1 MTDKE
6 QQPLNANPDRQAN
19 DSLRGY
25 RYQILHSVNA
35 WLDLSDNEV
44 LYLEGAEDFDIASD
58 DVDTTVQVKVS
69 KHNITLR
76 SQEVTD
82 AINNYWKLRADNPN
96 RRVKFRFLT
105 RSKIGTEQG
114 NPFGTGKPGLQVWS
128 RCSGDESTVTKIS
141 EFLQSEG
148 KITDDVKDF
157 LKNSSPQQIYEKLI
171 EPITWETGSKEASFV
186 EKSISEKLIHHGNR
200 YPIPVPPPDAK
211 KVVDHLLRE
220 ALMVVT
226 QSENRELTKSRFLE
240 IFWEKTSQSVPIAY
254 LQRLQALETQTKIL
268 DTASAE
274 FLGGSTD
281 ISTQSYSPVL
291 NPIPPP
297 LPDAYPRTELL
308 SSIQAKLQS
317 EGIVVIHGGTDRG
330 KTTIARLI
338 ARDASAPW
346 LGRGFKKREP
356 SQVLQQLHQL
366 AIEIGD
372 QSSPVNIILDDLN
385 LQPQELQ
392 EYEEVLSV
400 VIYGV
405 IERGAKM
412 LITSQHEP
420 HDNLT
425 RHLGV
430 SRSIVVKILDF
441 TLSEIE
447 QFAEQLACPPSEVKP
462 LASLIQA
469 HTGGHPRLVHARLAR
484 LREENWKRP
493 DTPDTF
499 ESIVQTPQEV
509 LKEREDA
516 RQLLTGL
523 PENHRKFLYRLS
535 LMPMGFRKDY
545 ALNIAEIPESIPLA
559 GDVFSQLVGPW
570 IDQVTETY
578 YTISPLLTKAGDQVW
593 SGDKRTNL
601 HAQIADAILKTRN
614 LTIIETQAV
623 LTHSIA
629 GKNRDGFIAA
639 IEALMT
645 APENY
650 WKVLS
655 QEFSWLIYVEPHI
668 PEKLF
673 PGDTFVNFRYRSLQ
687 HRIAIEVEPESAQKI
702 LESWDKETV
711 PSEPHQSYLLNRL
724 MLATQVLIYHP
735 IPLPAKQIVSYLD
748 EIVDITNSDIEIQ
761 EIYGNFIRQL
771 EEHKT
776 EESNFFGI
784 LFGFICARQPIY
796 APFLRNLIDALDEL
810 PSKIRTLL
818 LTDFEDGSVNCQLL
832 IDAVWLAEA
841 NLEHPDWT
849 RCLQVFDKVIEKTL
863 AWDYPYL
870 AAASA
875 RGKAIIHGLYLH
887 DPDTA
892 HKVLQDIVTQV
903 GALPAKEDGQIL
915 NIYERILT
923 EWNPSSE
930 QLDVMPPEVYHQ
942 GAICAAHLD
951 DWESAATFFEAEAKT
966 TQSIENTERHI
977 GLYADA
983 GFARF
988 MAGNYLDSIKLLNLA
1003 LQEFEKLPQDNTDVK
1018 YFTLKQRLAS
1028 TIGWIAGYESG
1039 NYLSELVKP
1048 PIGFCSDSETNEEIL
1063 TLPDSPI
1070 GDIWLD
1076 LAQIEYKFGNGATVL
1091 DRTLQ
1096 IPDRNA
1102 YPALNFSLIHLQAQ
1116 HDFRNKTL
1124 ENLPQ
1129 RIYQLASAY
1138 ASIQKHSQTGRGV
1151 EAKGIYSISIVDLFN
1166 FASVEH
1172 IVVIL
1177 VTALLVQLRT
1187 STDVQDILVV
1197 WRTNSSELPIKE
1209 NMICALDLIESMLS
1223 GNHSNAL
1230 TVMEAQD
1237 AKCEKPLVAALKVIH
1252 NVKTSPEN
1260 LFHAHTLITT
1270 SLIGSL
1276 WEDPVVPDLAELLS
1290 AQWLEKIK
1298 SGAMSQMNN
1307 IIIRQIEKA
1316 CNDSGTGKK
1325 KIGQILLA
1333 TYPAVSGSV
1342 SSEIFQQFQSWAE
1355 SESAQKLDAK
1365 TAKNPIA
1372 QRLLQT
1378 MGKPPHLTHEDVEA
1392 LRQSIEEGKIPI
1404 KFDSPFEPDGHNE
1417 Q

>member
-6 QQPLNANPDRQAN
+6 RQPLNADPKRQAHN
-19 DSLRGY
+19 QLGGY
-25 RYQILHSVNA
+25 RYQILHSVDA
-35 WLDLSDNEV
+35 WLDLTKEEA
-44 LYLEGAEDFDIASD
+44 LYLECAEDFDRESG
-58 DVDTTVQVKVS
+58 DTVTATQIKHTQ
-69 KHNITLR
+69 HNITLR

-82 AINNYWKLRADNPN
+82 AINNYWKLRVDNPN
-96 RRVKFRFLT
+96 KRVKFRLLT
-105 RSKIGTEQG
+105 RSKIGIERD

-128 RCSGDESTVTKIS
+128 RCSGDEATITKIS

-148 KITDDVKDF
+148 KISDEVKDF
-157 LKNSSPQQIYEKLI
+157 LSKAEPKEIYELLI
-171 EPITWETGSKEASFV
+171 EPITWETGSEDTLSV
-186 EKSISEKLIHHGNR
+186 EQSINEKLVVHGNQLGLL
-200 YPIPVPPPDAK
+200 PSEAE
-211 KVVDHLLRE
+211 KVVAPLINE
-220 ALMVVT
+220 AWRVAT
-226 QSENRELTKSRFLE
+226 QKENRELTKRRFCK
-240 IFWEKTSQSVPIAY
+240 IFEEETTLRVPI
-254 LQRLQALETQTKIL
+254 QRWRRLEMLETQTNIL
-268 DTASAE
+268 DTASAK
-274 FLGGSTD
+274 FLGSSTG
-281 ISTQSYSPVL
+281 ISIQSYSPVQ
-291 NPIPPP
+291 NTIPPP

-330 KTTIARLI
+330 KTTIATLI
-338 ARDASAPW
+338 ARDASDPW
-346 LGRGFKKREP
+346 LWRGFKKREP
-356 SQVLQQLHQL
+356 SQVLQHLHQL

-372 QSSPVNIILDDLN
+372 ESSPFNIILDDLN

-400 VIYGV
+400 VIHGA

-425 RHLGV
+425 RHLGL
-430 SRSIVVKILDF
+430 SPSIVVKILDF

-493 DTPDTF
+493 DSF

-509 LKEREDA
+509 LKGREGA
-516 RQLLTGL
+516 RQLLIDL
-523 PENHRKFLYRLS
+523 PENHREFLYRLS

-545 ALNIAEIPESIPLA
+545 ALNIGDIPESIPFA
-559 GDVFSQLVGPW
+559 GDIFSQLVGPW

-578 YTISPLLTKAGDQVW
+578 YIISPLLTRAAEHVW
-593 SGDKRTNL
+593 SEGRIKDL
-601 HAQIADAILKTRN
+601 HAQIANAILKTRN
-614 LTIIETQAV
+614 LTPIEVWTV
-623 LTHSIA
+623 LTHSMA
-629 GKNRDGFIAA
+629 GQNKDGFITV
-639 IEALMT
+639 IQVLRT
-645 APENY
+645 VPEDN
-650 WKVLS
+650 WKEFS
-655 QEFSWLIYVEPHI
+655 QEFSLLIHLEPHI
-668 PEKLF
+668 PEKQF
-673 PGDTFVNFRYRSLQ
+673 PGDVFVNHLFRSLQ
-687 HRIAIEVEPESAQKI
+687 HRIAVEVEPEAAPNI
-702 LESWDKETV
+702 LEKWDKETV
-711 PSEPHQSYLLNRL
+711 PYEPHQLYLRNRL
-724 MLATQVLIYHP
+724 FLATQALRYYQ
-735 IPLPAKQIVSYLD
+735 IPLPAKRIVGYLR
-748 EIVDITNSDIEIQ
+748 EIIDITESNNEAR
-761 EIYGNFIRQL
+761 EIYYSSYIAHF
-771 EEHKT
+771 EEQKA
-776 EESNFFGI
+776 ENSNYFSALLSFCYRAPNPKLSP
-784 LFGFICARQPIY
+784 LF
-796 APFLRNLIDALDEL
+796 LSDLIDALDEL
-810 PSKIRTLL
+810 PPKIRTLL
-818 LTDFEDGSVNCQLL
+818 LADFEDDSVDCRLL
-832 IDAVWLAEA
+832 IDGVWLAESK
-841 NLEHPDWT
+841 LEKPDWT
-849 RCLQVFDKVIEKTL
+849 GCLQVFDKVIEKTL

-892 HKVLQDIVTQV
+892 HKVLQNIVTQV

-923 EWNPSSE
+923 EWHASSE

-951 DWESAATFFEAEAKT
+951 DWESAATFFEAGAKRS
-966 TQSIENTERHI
+966 QKIGNTERHI

-983 GFARF
+983 GFAHF
-988 MAGNYLDSIKLLNLA
+988 NAGNMLQSIKLLNLA
-1003 LQEFEKLPQDNTDVK
+1003 LQKFEKLPQDNADVK
-1018 YFTLKQRLAS
+1018 YFTLKQCLAS
-1028 TIGWIAGYESG
+1028 TIGWMAGYESG
-1039 NYLSELVKP
+1039 NYLSELIKP
-1048 PIGFCSDSETNEEIL
+1048 QMGFCSALETNEKIL

-1070 GDIWLD
+1070 EEAWLD
-1076 LAQIEYKFGNGATVL
+1076 LAQIEYRFGNGTTVL
-1091 DRTLQ
+1091 EHVLRITDRDT
-1096 IPDRNA
+1096 
-1102 YPALNFSLIHLQAQ
+1102 YPELSLSLSLLEAQ

-1138 ASIQKHSQTGRGV
+1138 ASIQKHNQTGRGV
-1151 EAKGIYSISIVDLFN
+1151 EEKGIYSISIVDLSN

-1177 VTALLVQLRT
+1177 VAALLVQLRT

-1197 WRTNSSELPIKE
+1197 WRTNSSELPIKV
-1209 NMICALDLIESMLS
+1209 NMICALDIIESVLS

-1237 AKCEKPLVAALKVIH
+1237 AKCEKPLVAALKVIQ
-1252 NVKTSPEN
+1252 NIKTSPEN

-1276 WEDPVVPDLAELLS
+1276 WEDPVVTDLAGFLS

-1298 SGAMSQMNN
+1298 SPAVLQTPR
-1307 IIIRQIEKA
+1307 ITVPQIEEA
-1316 CNDSGTGKK
+1316 CKNSETGKK
-1325 KIGQILLA
+1325 KIGQLLLA
-1333 TYPAVSGSV
+1333 VRQAISLEVP
-1342 SSEIFQQFQSWAE
+1342 SEIMQRFRSWVE
-1355 SESAQKLDAK
+1355 SESKQKPDPK
-1365 TAKNPIA
+1365 TGKNPTA

-1392 LRQSIEEGKIPI
+1392 LRQSIEEGKIPV
-1404 KFDSPFEPDGHNE
+1404 KFDSPFELDGHNE